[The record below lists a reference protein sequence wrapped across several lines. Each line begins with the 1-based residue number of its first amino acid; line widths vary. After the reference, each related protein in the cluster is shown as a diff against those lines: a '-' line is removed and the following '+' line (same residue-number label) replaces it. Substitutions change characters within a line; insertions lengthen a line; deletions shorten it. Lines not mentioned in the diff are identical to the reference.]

1 MNIGILQPAGIAGK
15 IIETALADPECADLF
30 TPVIY
35 SKENGNDKN
44 VSHDLKFGNIDAI
57 VVAPGSQKEF
67 SFDGA
72 LTVWNA
78 ERLRLAVMPPEADE
92 ALPLDAVA
100 LEEAIKKA
108 WSVVRRD
115 FLVSLPRVAVIAPDS
130 DHDRETADDTIQQ
143 LAAEGIGVYGPYPL
157 AEYVERQQHHH
168 FDITLC
174 TDETQG
180 QTLLTAF
187 TDETRPRYLA
197 AIPMVMA
204 QTDFGADYDY
214 DADDLEAPAQA
225 LRGAIYTAIT
235 VARNRRAFD
244 EAHSDPLLK
253 LYHERRDD
261 SEKVRFAVGKKR
273 PQ

>member
-15 IIETALADPECADLF
+15 IIETAFADPECGEVF

-35 SKENGNDKN
+35 SKENGNEKN

-57 VVAPGSQKEF
+57 VVAPGSSKEF
-67 SFDGA
+67 AFGGA
-72 LTVWNA
+72 MTVYVD
-78 ERLRLAVMPPEADE
+78 ERLRLTIMPPEADE
-92 ALPLDAVA
+92 AMPLDAVA

-157 AEYVERQQHHH
+157 TEYVERQQHRH

-174 TDETQG
+174 TDEAQA
-180 QTLLTAF
+180 QTLLNALT
-187 TDETRPRYLA
+187 EPTRARYLA

-204 QTDFGADYDY
+204 QTDFSADYPF

-225 LRGAIYTAIT
+225 LRGAIYTAME
-235 VARNRRAFD
+235 VSRNRRAFD
-244 EAHSDPLLK
+244 EAHADPLLK

-261 SEKVRFAVGKKR
+261 SEKVRFSVARKR